1 MATKSTEKKTSL
13 EPSEVFCAVG
23 LLIPTSQMRALVKDQ
38 TGTELLRWASTDGLA
53 IAKKGIKVVFGGG
66 NVGLMKIISDT
77 ALDNG
82 VEVLGISLKSLHA
95 LELANPRLNEIVVTD
110 TLLDRKDEFMSRS
123 DAFIVLPGGVGSL
136 DELAEIMASNQL
148 GIINKPVG
156 ILNTEG
162 YYDHLLKWFDKAV
175 EEGFI
180 SSANLKELLVSDNPE
195 ELVDLVVNHER
206 PSDDNWTKRLGL

>member
-1 MATKSTEKKTSL
+1 MNNISI
-13 EPSEVFCAVG
+13 FCGAHEG
-23 LLIPTSQMRALVKDQ
+23 KNPEYAKAAKLVA
-38 TGTELLRWASTDGLA
+38 EL
-53 IAKKGIKVVFGGG
+53 IAKKGINVVFGGG

-77 ALDNG
+77 ALNNG

-95 LELANPRLNEIVVTD
+95 LELANPRLNQIVVSE

-162 YYDHLLKWFDKAV
+162 YYDDLLKWFSKAV
-175 EEGFI
+175 DEGFI
-180 SSANLKELLVSDNPE
+180 SSENLKELLVSDSPE
-195 ELVDLVVNHER
+195 KLVEMITSHQR
-206 PSDDNWTKRLGL
+206 PSDENWTQRLGL

>member
-1 MATKSTEKKTSL
+1 MKNISIFCGAHEGKNPKYAQSAKII
-13 EPSEVFCAVG
+13 SE
-23 LLIPTSQMRALVKDQ
+23 
-38 TGTELLRWASTDGLA
+38 A
-53 IAKKGIKVVFGGG
+53 IAKKGINVVFGGG

-110 TLLDRKDEFMSRS
+110 SLLDRKNEFMSRS

-180 SSANLKELLVSDNPE
+180 SLANLKELLVSDNPE
-195 ELVDLVVNHER
+195 ELVELVVNHKR

>member
-1 MATKSTEKKTSL
+1 MKNISIFCGAHEGKNPKYAQSAKII
-13 EPSEVFCAVG
+13 SE
-23 LLIPTSQMRALVKDQ
+23 
-38 TGTELLRWASTDGLA
+38 E
-53 IAKKGIKVVFGGG
+53 IAKRGINVVFGGG

-195 ELVDLVVNHER
+195 ELVELIVNHKR

>member
-1 MATKSTEKKTSL
+1 MKNISIFCGAHEGKNPKYAQSAKII
-13 EPSEVFCAVG
+13 SE
-23 LLIPTSQMRALVKDQ
+23 
-38 TGTELLRWASTDGLA
+38 A
-53 IAKKGIKVVFGGG
+53 IAKKGINVVFGGG

-180 SSANLKELLVSDNPE
+180 SSANLKELIVSDNPE

>member
-1 MATKSTEKKTSL
+1 MKNISIFCGAHEGKNPKYAQSAKII
-13 EPSEVFCAVG
+13 SE
-23 LLIPTSQMRALVKDQ
+23 
-38 TGTELLRWASTDGLA
+38 A
-53 IAKKGIKVVFGGG
+53 IAKKGINVVFGGG

-195 ELVDLVVNHER
+195 ELVDLVVNHQR

>member
-1 MATKSTEKKTSL
+1 MKNISIFCGAHEGKNPKYAQSAKII
-13 EPSEVFCAVG
+13 SE
-23 LLIPTSQMRALVKDQ
+23 
-38 TGTELLRWASTDGLA
+38 A
-53 IAKKGIKVVFGGG
+53 IAKKGINVIFGGG

-156 ILNTEG
+156 ILNAEG

-195 ELVDLVVNHER
+195 QLVDLVVNHER

>member
-1 MATKSTEKKTSL
+1 MKNISIFCGAHEGKNPEYAKAAKS
-13 EPSEVFCAVG
+13 VA
-23 LLIPTSQMRALVKDQ
+23 
-38 TGTELLRWASTDGLA
+38 EL
-53 IAKKGIKVVFGGG
+53 IAKKGINVVFGGG
-66 NVGLMKIISDT
+66 NVGLMKVISDT

-95 LELANPRLNEIVVTD
+95 LELANPRLNNIVVSE
-110 TLLDRKDEFMSRS
+110 TLLNRKDEFMSRS

-162 YYDHLLKWFDKAV
+162 YYDYLLEWFNKAV
-175 EEGFI
+175 DEGFI
-180 SSANLKELLVSDNPE
+180 SSENLKELLVSDSPE
-195 ELVDLVVNHER
+195 ELVELITTHKK
-206 PSDDNWTKRLGL
+206 PSDESWTERLGL

>member
-1 MATKSTEKKTSL
+1 MKNISIFCGAHEGRNPEYAKAAKS
-13 EPSEVFCAVG
+13 VA
-23 LLIPTSQMRALVKDQ
+23 
-38 TGTELLRWASTDGLA
+38 EL
-53 IAKKGIKVVFGGG
+53 IAKKGINIVFGGG
-66 NVGLMKIISDT
+66 NVGLMKVISDT

-95 LELANPRLNEIVVTD
+95 LELANPRLNNIVVSE
-110 TLLDRKDEFMSRS
+110 TLLNRKDEFMSRS

-162 YYDHLLKWFDKAV
+162 YYDHLLEWFNKAV
-175 EEGFI
+175 NEGFI
-180 SSANLKELLVSDNPE
+180 SSENLKELLVSDSPE
-195 ELVDLVVNHER
+195 ELVELITTHKK
-206 PSDDNWTKRLGL
+206 PSDDSWKERLGL

>member
-1 MATKSTEKKTSL
+1 MKNISIFCGAL
-13 EPSEVFCAVG
+13 EGRNPEYAKAAESIAKAV
-23 LLIPTSQMRALVKDQ
+23 
-38 TGTELLRWASTDGLA
+38 
-53 IAKKGIKVVFGGG
+53 AKKGINIVFGGG

-95 LELANPRLNEIVVTD
+95 LELANPRVDEIVVAD

-156 ILNTEG
+156 ILNTKG
-162 YYDHLLKWFDKAV
+162 YYDHLLNWFDKAV
-175 EEGFI
+175 DEGFI
-180 SSANLKELLVSDNPE
+180 SSKNLDELLVADSPD
-195 ELVDLVVNHER
+195 ELIDMITNHKK
-206 PSDDNWTKRLGL
+206 PSDENWKERLGL

>member
-1 MATKSTEKKTSL
+1 MKNISIFCGAHEGNNPKYGEEAKKVAES
-13 EPSEVFCAVG
+13 
-23 LLIPTSQMRALVKDQ
+23 
-38 TGTELLRWASTDGLA
+38 
-53 IAKKGIKVVFGGG
+53 IAKKGINVVFGGG

-95 LELANPRLNEIVVTD
+95 LELANPRLKEIVVAD

-162 YYDHLLKWFDKAV
+162 YYDHLLSWFNKAV
-175 EEGFI
+175 DEGFI
-180 SSANLKELLVSDNPE
+180 SAANLKELLVSDSPQ
-195 ELVDLVVNHER
+195 ELVEMVVNHTR
-206 PSDDNWTKRLGL
+206 PSDDDWTNRLGL

>member
-1 MATKSTEKKTSL
+1 MKNISIFCGAHEGKNPKYAQSAKII
-13 EPSEVFCAVG
+13 SE
-23 LLIPTSQMRALVKDQ
+23 
-38 TGTELLRWASTDGLA
+38 A
-53 IAKKGIKVVFGGG
+53 IAKKGINVVFGGG

-206 PSDDNWTKRLGL
+206 PSEDNWTKRLGL

>member
-1 MATKSTEKKTSL
+1 MKNISI
-13 EPSEVFCAVG
+13 FCGAHEG
-23 LLIPTSQMRALVKDQ
+23 KNPKYAQSAKIISA
-38 TGTELLRWASTDGLA
+38 A
-53 IAKKGIKVVFGGG
+53 IAKKGINVVFGGG

>member
-1 MATKSTEKKTSL
+1 MKNISIFCGAHEGKNPKYAQSAKII
-13 EPSEVFCAVG
+13 SE
-23 LLIPTSQMRALVKDQ
+23 
-38 TGTELLRWASTDGLA
+38 A
-53 IAKKGIKVVFGGG
+53 IAKKGINVVFGGG

-95 LELANPRLNEIVVTD
+95 LELANPRLNQIVVTD

-195 ELVDLVVNHER
+195 ELVELVVNHER

>member
-1 MATKSTEKKTSL
+1 MNHISIFCGAHEGKNPKYAEAARSV
-13 EPSEVFCAVG
+13 SEC
-23 LLIPTSQMRALVKDQ
+23 
-38 TGTELLRWASTDGLA
+38 
-53 IAKKGIKVVFGGG
+53 IAKQGINVVFGGG

-95 LELANPRLNEIVVTD
+95 LELANPRLKEIVVAD

-162 YYDHLLKWFDKAV
+162 YYDHLLEWFNNAV
-175 EEGFI
+175 KEGFI
-180 SSANLKELLVSDNPE
+180 SSSNLNELLVSDSPE
-195 ELVDLVVNHER
+195 ELVDMVVNHKR
-206 PSDDNWTKRLGL
+206 PSDDNWTERLGL

>member
-1 MATKSTEKKTSL
+1 MKNISIFCGAHEGKNPKYAQSAKII
-13 EPSEVFCAVG
+13 SE
-23 LLIPTSQMRALVKDQ
+23 
-38 TGTELLRWASTDGLA
+38 A
-53 IAKKGIKVVFGGG
+53 IAKKGINVIFGGG

-195 ELVDLVVNHER
+195 ELVELVVNHKR

>member
-1 MATKSTEKKTSL
+1 MKNISI
-13 EPSEVFCAVG
+13 FCGAHEG
-23 LLIPTSQMRALVKDQ
+23 NNPKYAQSAKIIAET
-38 TGTELLRWASTDGLA
+38 
-53 IAKKGIKVVFGGG
+53 IAKKGINVVFGGG

-123 DAFIVLPGGVGSL
+123 DAFVVLPGGVGSL
-136 DELAEIMASNQL
+136 DELTEIMASNQL

-175 EEGFI
+175 DEGFI
-180 SSANLKELLVSDNPE
+180 SSANLQELLVSEDPQ
-195 ELVDLVVNHER
+195 ELVELIVNHKR
-206 PSDDNWTKRLGL
+206 PSDDNWTERLDL

>member
-1 MATKSTEKKTSL
+1 MKSISIFCGAHEGNNPKYAQSAKIV
-13 EPSEVFCAVG
+13 SE
-23 LLIPTSQMRALVKDQ
+23 T
-38 TGTELLRWASTDGLA
+38 
-53 IAKKGIKVVFGGG
+53 IAKKGINVVFGGG

-95 LELANPRLNEIVVTD
+95 LELANPRLSEIVVTE

-123 DAFIVLPGGVGSL
+123 DAFVVLPGGVGSL

-180 SSANLKELLVSDNPE
+180 SSANLKELLVSEDPQ
-195 ELVDLVVNHER
+195 ELVDLIVNHKR
-206 PSDDNWTKRLGL
+206 PSDDNWTERLGL

>member
-1 MATKSTEKKTSL
+1 MKNISIFCGAHEGKNPKYAESAKII
-13 EPSEVFCAVG
+13 SEV
-23 LLIPTSQMRALVKDQ
+23 
-38 TGTELLRWASTDGLA
+38 
-53 IAKKGIKVVFGGG
+53 IAKRDINVVFGGG

-95 LELANPRLNEIVVTD
+95 LELANPRLNQIVVTD

-195 ELVDLVVNHER
+195 ELVDLVVHHER